1 MIQILLNIL
10 KTENQTISLSD
21 KCLLEPYVLKGTRG
35 VLRRVWESNLPLLS
49 DPSLNISENIYT
61 GWNFNPCCDGILS
74 FEISSLVTNLG
85 SCMRK
90 MSNGTIVSIVSGLD
104 KE

>member
-1 MIQILLNIL
+1 MIIGIVFAFIINMQEYHNFSKLWMNWC
-10 KTENQTISLSD
+10 D
-21 KCLLEPYVLKGTRG
+21 KIG
-35 VLRRVWESNLPLLS
+35 S
-49 DPSLNISENIYT
+49 PSLNISENIYT

>member
-49 DPSLNISENIYT
+49 DVRQLTASLLYLNQ
-61 GWNFNPCCDGILS
+61 
-74 FEISSLVTNLG
+74 
-85 SCMRK
+85 
-90 MSNGTIVSIVSGLD
+90 
-104 KE
+104 